1 MGVKDYDKTVFTV
14 FNVIKRDH
22 RFNINQGFHVILI
35 LMNCFFLRSSDAK
48 ISTCSTTGV
57 SDE

>member
-1 MGVKDYDKTVFTV
+1 MGVTDYDKTVFTV

-22 RFNINQGFHVILI
+22 RFNINQGFHVLI
-35 LMNCFFLRSSDAK
+35 LMNYFFLRSSDAK